1 MKKFFDV
8 VSYTQLESLVSQHGS
23 PLVVTSEAIIRERC
37 QVLRSTFPSSHLNY
51 AVKANYNPWLLK
63 IVADEGFGVD
73 AVSPNEVALALQ
85 VGVPAAQIYYIENNM
100 TDDDMHQ
107 AVQQG
112 VNLVV
117 GSISRLE
124 KYAQAYPNTK
134 VWVRVNGDVGP
145 AHHAKTFTAGPT
157 SKFGI
162 HHTDLASAQTV
173 AAEYGVRI
181 TTLQQHIGSG
191 WLEVE
196 PFLEAMEVL
205 LDLVKTMPEVKHL
218 DFGGGFGVPYKPEQS
233 HLDYEALGESFA
245 ARMAAFESETS
256 RTFTTGFEPG
266 RFIMAESAVL
276 LATCNTR
283 KIGADGRVFIGTDT
297 GFNHLIRPAMY
308 ESYHHITNI
317 TQPSGAAES
326 VDVCG
331 NLCESS
337 DFFARQRALPPVAE
351 GDVLAISDVGAYGL
365 VQGSPY
371 NLRGFPAEVLV
382 KTDGRTQLIRRRESL
397 EDLLQGFEY
406 SL

>member
-134 VWVRVNGDVGP
+134 VWVRVNGDVGA